1 MNQKFD
7 FAETKTE
14 TETEIDIETKIS
26 RASQS
31 VSQLVRQLGSQLGQ
45 SVHLMM
51 MMANF
56 HQSIT
61 PSRNHRHH
69 RQGYRRE
76 SSHWHHR
83 QDDRRESSHWQLQP
97 PQVFLFTTPTS
108 FGRPTKLYPFT
119 ASTSLH
125 PVITVFDL
133 GGIERD
139 DEYLGGA

>member
-1 MNQKFD
+1 
-7 FAETKTE
+7 
-14 TETEIDIETKIS
+14 
-26 RASQS
+26 
-31 VSQLVRQLGSQLGQ
+31 
-45 SVHLMM
+45 
-51 MMANF
+51 MANF

-108 FGRPTKLYPFT
+108 SGRPTKLYPFT

-139 DEYLGGA
+139 DEYLGGSKTEMIISILLMDVHGRNLRDGEVYTIMENSNASALNYATGLFYS